1 MAVFRVQ
8 RWASDVERWAFLI
21 PMLTAI
27 IVAAGDSRR
36 MGFDKLF
43 AWIAGEPVLAHTV
56 RAFERAGSVNGIVVV
71 AREDRHDEIKAIVRD
86 KNFSKVRS
94 VTRGGKHRQDSVRA
108 GLNELDSAAQY
119 IAVHDAARPLI
130 TTEQIEQVFQQCKKH
145 GAAALAEPI
154 NDTLKRADS
163 NLLVS
168 GSVDRDQLY
177 AMQTPQIFER
187 QLIEEA
193 YRVVYH
199 DSLPVTD
206 EVSAVER
213 LGHKVAL
220 VLNNDLNLKIT
231 YPRDLP
237 IAEFVLRKRAKDLR

>member
-1 MAVFRVQ
+1 
-8 RWASDVERWAFLI
+8 
-21 PMLTAI
+21 MLTAI

-43 AWIAGEPVLAHTV
+43 TAIAGKPVIAHTISAFQ
-56 RAFERAGSVNGIVVV
+56 RANSVNEIIVV
-71 AREDRHDEIKAIVRD
+71 AREDRQNEIKTIVRD
-86 KNFSKVRS
+86 RRSEKVRS
-94 VTRGGKHRQDSVRA
+94 IVPGGKHRQDSVRA
-108 GLNELDSAAQY
+108 GLDQLDSATRWV
-119 IAVHDAARPLI
+119 AVHDAARPLI
-130 TTEQIEQVFQQCKKH
+130 TPEQIERVFQQCATH

-163 NLLVS
+163 QLLVS

-187 QLIEEA
+187 QLLEDA
-193 YRVVYH
+193 YRAVCAENIF
-199 DSLPVTD
+199 VTD

-213 LGHKVAL
+213 MGRKVVL
-220 VLNNDLNLKIT
+220 VVNGDFNFKIT

-237 IAEFVLRKRAKDLR
+237 LADFVLKQRMDSVAT

>member
-1 MAVFRVQ
+1 
-8 RWASDVERWAFLI
+8 
-21 PMLTAI
+21 MLNAI

-43 AWIAGEPVLAHTV
+43 AAIAGKPVLAHTM
-56 RAFERAGSVNGIVVV
+56 RAFERANAVDGIIIV
-71 AREDRHDEIKAIVRD
+71 AREDRRDEIKTMVRD
-86 KNFSKVRS
+86 ENFKKVRS
-94 VTRGGKHRQDSVRA
+94 IIPGGKRRQDSVRA
-108 GLNELDSAAQY
+108 GLDHLESSARY

-130 TTEQIEQVFQQCKKH
+130 TAEQIERVFVQCQIH

-154 NDTLKRADS
+154 NDTLKRADAR
-163 NLLVS
+163 LVVTEA
-168 GSVDRDQLY
+168 VDRHQLY

-193 YRVVYH
+193 YRTVYAK
-199 DSLPVTD
+199 DIFVTD

-213 LGHKVAL
+213 LGREVAL
-220 VLNNDLNLKIT
+220 ILNDDFNFKIT

-237 IAEFVLRKRAKDLR
+237 LAEFVLTQRRKPVAN

>member
-1 MAVFRVQ
+1 VLGVG
-8 RWASDVERWAFLI
+8 RWAFLFLL
-21 PMLTAI
+21 MLTAI

-43 AWIAGEPVLAHTV
+43 AAIAGKPVIAHTI
-56 RAFERAGSVNGIVVV
+56 RAFERAGSVRTIIVV
-71 AREDRHDEIKAIVRD
+71 AREDRHNEIKTIVRD
-86 KNFSKVRS
+86 EKSGKVRS
-94 VTRGGKHRQDSVRA
+94 IIPGGKHRQDSVRA
-108 GLNELDSAAQY
+108 GLDHLDSATRWV
-119 IAVHDAARPLI
+119 AVHDAARPLI
-130 TTEQIEQVFQQCKKH
+130 TPEQIERVFQQCTNH

-163 NLLVS
+163 DLLVS

-177 AMQTPQIFER
+177 AMQTPQIFQR

-193 YRVVYH
+193 YRSVCAENIV
-199 DSLPVTD
+199 VTD

-213 LGHKVAL
+213 IGRKVVL
-220 VLNNDLNLKIT
+220 VASGDFNFKIT

-237 IAEFVLRKRAKDLR
+237 LADLVLKQRMDSVAT